1 MEQTQPQTQTQQPLQ
16 RNLKKEIGLYQYEYM
31 LLKGE
36 NISLKAQIDDLL
48 EQLNKKDETVSQ

>member
-1 MEQTQPQTQTQQPLQ
+1 MEQQTQTQQPLQ